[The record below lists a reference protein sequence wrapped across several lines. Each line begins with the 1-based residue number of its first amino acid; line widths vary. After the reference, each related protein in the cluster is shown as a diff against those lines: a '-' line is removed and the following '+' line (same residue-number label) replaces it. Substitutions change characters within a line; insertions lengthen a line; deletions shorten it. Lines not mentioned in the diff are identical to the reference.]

1 MNPIISKIL
10 VDIARK
16 RLKTKQGPTT
26 INKNQIDLLV
36 NSMQV
41 ELAHVVKDYIYVII
55 GVFAAGFGLKGFLLP
70 NHFIDGGATGISLLL
85 RNLTTIELSYLL
97 ILVNIPFLILASK
110 TINLKFAI
118 RSIIAI
124 SLLAIVVHY
133 IDYPIITE
141 DKLLIA
147 VFGGFFL
154 GLGIGMSMRGGSVI
168 DGTEVMA
175 IYLSRKLSL
184 TVGDVLLLINIIIFS
199 FGAYVL
205 SIETALYAILT
216 YLAAA
221 KTVDFVVDGVEEYV
235 GVTIISNH
243 HEAMRIMLI
252 EKLRRA
258 CTIYAGKGGYGAH
271 GNSYDKDIIYTVVTR
286 LEIAKLQTEIDK
298 IDKNAFV
305 TMGTVK
311 DLKGGMIK
319 RKPMKDQY

>member
-1 MNPIISKIL
+1 MNPFISKIL
-10 VDIARK
+10 VDVARK
-16 RLKTKQGPTT
+16 RIKSKQGSHPIT
-26 INKNQIDLLV
+26 KKQIDPLV
-36 NSMQV
+36 TSMHV
-41 ELAHVVKDYIYVII
+41 ELTHVIRDYIYVII

-85 RNLTTIELSYLL
+85 ENITSIELSYLL
-97 ILVNIPFLILASK
+97 VLVNIPFLILASK

-124 SLLAIVVHY
+124 SLLAIVVHS
-133 IDYPIITE
+133 INYPIVTE

-168 DGTEVMA
+168 DGTEVLA
-175 IYLSRKLSL
+175 IFLSRKLSL

-243 HEAMRIMLI
+243 HEAMRVMLI

-258 CTIYAGKGGYGAH
+258 CTIYAGKGGFGAH

-319 RKPMKDQY
+319 RKPMKD